1 MNAFPSVMRNEK
13 SRALYLAKA
22 FMLFYYRAKG
32 TILSMRKRE
41 GVKLILMYPL
51 LEKTNIKPLIR
62 TDLMTYL
69 RGPLLGLYQVLIF

>member
-1 MNAFPSVMRNEK
+1 MKKKK

-51 LEKTNIKPLIR
+51 LEKKPTLNHSYEQI
-62 TDLMTYL
+62 
-69 RGPLLGLYQVLIF
+69 